1 MRGLNLSCVDKAT
14 MTQRSQNPPLFQHS
28 QFIRIVTSTIVT
40 LAVCLC
46 VGLFGSCSL
55 STVVPPKSSP
65 QLGPW
70 LVLWQQALRQ
80 HPELPAQWSSSTSSQ
95 PPGSSIYLAGSS
107 VRSLAPEAQAWTR
120 VLSSSARWRRH
131 QGQLQFRMLVEKAN
145 PTATFSSVGFVPTL
159 QRSTFAVGWLP
170 LSQLSALLHHPD
182 LRAAELTT
190 RLRSHLNVS
199 SAMIQAPETRLK
211 YGLDGRG
218 VIVGIID
225 TGIDYTHPA
234 FRHADGSTRI
244 LSLLDY
250 SLRSP
255 FTQTFPQVFNQE
267 QIDQALTKK
276 EPLGHEDTL
285 GHGTHIAG
293 IAAGNGRTNDPSQPA
308 RYLGIAPRADL
319 LVVKGLREGSDEFDS
334 GDILQ
339 GVAFVHSF
347 AKRVGK
353 PYVINLSLGGQQ
365 GGHDGYSLLERAL
378 SSFSG
383 PKKSG
388 QILVASAGNEG
399 NSTIHAGG
407 WLRDSTASLRFQV
420 PESSAARPS
429 FSQIVIE
436 MWVPQD
442 SQLKVSLHS
451 PQGENSPTFA
461 LDDPPQSLQS
471 MGQSWATFG
480 HSTHNKPVPSRRLS
494 VVITN
499 RDEQPIPTGLW
510 TLKLQGRASRF
521 DAWITE
527 TTIPGGRRATW
538 TSYNTQEMLIGIP
551 ASTDAV
557 ITVGSFNTRSGWK
570 SSTDNVQQREVVVGQ
585 LSAFSSPGPTRDQRP
600 KPEVVA
606 PGLFVA
612 APASSFSSSGG
623 NAQVAGGGSYLVSQG
638 TSQAAPHVTGGIA
651 LLLQAAPS
659 LDTDTIRNLLI
670 RSATTDNYTQG
681 STTYRKDWGFG
692 KFNIFRAAQTQQQP
706 STQPLDP
713 KRSTVGLLQE
723 QIPADGS
730 TQTYVYILPKDKD
743 GTPLAKASNVEV
755 ESSYGS
761 VSPAEEIS
769 PGLYRATITAPS
781 EPSVSIVSAR
791 VDGVTLHAFRVLQFA
806 DAGKPP
812 GQEGCGCQ
820 SSSPRFTGLFWLAL
834 GILVVFERFRRRKRL
849 HPRN

>member
-1 MRGLNLSCVDKAT
+1 
-14 MTQRSQNPPLFQHS
+14 MTQRSHNSPHVQHSLFSRIVVSTIIPLF
-28 QFIRIVTSTIVT
+28 
-40 LAVCLC
+40 ACLC
-46 VGLFGSCSL
+46 VGLFSSCGV
-55 STVVPPKSSP
+55 STVVREGLSP
-65 QLGPW
+65 RLGSW

-80 HPELPAQWSSSTSSQ
+80 HPELPARLNPSTLSPS
-95 PPGSSIYLAGSS
+95 PNASISLAGPSAP
-107 VRSLAPEAQAWTR
+107 SLSPEAQTWVH
-120 VLSSSARWRRH
+120 VLSSSARWRHH
-131 QGQLQFRMLVEKAN
+131 QGQLQLRILMEKVN
-145 PTATFSSVGFVPTL
+145 PTATLTSVGFVPTL
-159 QRSTFAVGWLP
+159 QQNTFAVGWVP
-170 LSQLSALLHHPD
+170 LCQLHQILKHPN

-199 SAMIQAPETRLK
+199 SAKIQAPETRLK

-218 VIVGIID
+218 VIVGVID
-225 TGIDYTHPA
+225 TGIDYKHPA
-234 FRHADGSTRI
+234 FRNADGSTRI
-244 LSLLDY
+244 LSILDY

-255 FTQTFPQVFNQE
+255 FTQTFPRVFNQE
-267 QIDQALTKK
+267 QIDQALTQE

-293 IAAGNGRTNDPSQPA
+293 IAAGNGQTNDPSNPA
-308 RYLGIAPRADL
+308 TYLGVAPRADL

-399 NSTIHAGG
+399 NSAIHAGG
-407 WLRDSTASLRFQV
+407 WLRDGTASLRFQV

-442 SQLKVSLHS
+442 SQLKISLHS
-451 PQGENSPTFA
+451 PQGESSPTFT
-461 LDDPPQSLQS
+461 LDTPPQSLQS

-480 HSTHNKPVPSRRLS
+480 YSTHSKPVPSRRLS

-510 TLKLQGRASRF
+510 SLKLQGSTPRF

-527 TTIPGGRRATW
+527 TVIPGGRRATW
-538 TSYNTQEMLIGIP
+538 TSYNTPEMLIGIP

-623 NAQVAGGGSYLVSQG
+623 NARVAGGGSYLISQG

-651 LLLQAAPS
+651 LLLQAAPA

-670 RSATTDNYTQG
+670 RSATTDSYTQG
-681 STTYRKDWGFG
+681 STTYRKSWGFG
-692 KFNIFRAAQTQQQP
+692 KFNILRAAQTQQQP

-713 KRSTVGLLQE
+713 KRSTVGLLQDH
-723 QIPADGS
+723 IPADGS
-730 TQTYVYILPKDKD
+730 TQTYVFILPKDKD
-743 GTPLAKASNVEV
+743 GLPLAKVATVEV

-761 VSPAEEIS
+761 VSPVEEIS
-769 PGLYRATITAPS
+769 PGVYRATLTAPS
-781 EPSVSIVSAR
+781 KPAVSMISAR
-791 VDGVTLHAFRVLQFA
+791 VDGVTLHAFRVLQFV
-806 DAGKPP
+806 DARKPP

-820 SSSPRFTGLFWLAL
+820 SSSTASPWLFWLVL
-834 GILVVFERFRRRKRL
+834 GILAVFERFRRRKRL